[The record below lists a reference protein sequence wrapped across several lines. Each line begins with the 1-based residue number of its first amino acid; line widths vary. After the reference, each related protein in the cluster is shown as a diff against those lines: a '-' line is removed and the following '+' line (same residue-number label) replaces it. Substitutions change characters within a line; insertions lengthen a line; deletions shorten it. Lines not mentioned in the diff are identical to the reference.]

1 MIDRKACCSPG
12 CINVFTT
19 NVMSHAFLACF
30 YVICMIGS
38 HNILYSIYTCVYHLP
53 LVIRSP
59 KIDGIL
65 WPRSHVQSLER
76 MQSIFYLFLAC
87 SKQQDSVL
95 NITSELCAAPWIFST
110 QLSQRYPLISLGTAE
125 RWHLNQHVQRRPWSD
140 LILSGPDHCVS
151 HCPPIDSTSP
161 LSESWNA
168 RGAHNCMMILSGTAE
183 ELHSRRVQIIRSTA
197 SNGDSGGNCCHLFGW
212 RMMDGKA
219 GCVWIMVA
227 T

>member
-1 MIDRKACCSPG
+1 MWCCHMHFWLVFMWFVWLDHITFCTLFIPVLTTCYQISQNRCERGHKMPIFRKDAKY
-12 CINVFTT
+12 
-19 NVMSHAFLACF
+19 FLSVAAK
-30 YVICMIGS
+30 
-38 HNILYSIYTCVYHLP
+38 P
-53 LVIRSP
+53 
-59 KIDGIL
+59 
-65 WPRSHVQSLER
+65 
-76 MQSIFYLFLAC
+76 
-87 SKQQDSVL
+87 QDSVL
-95 NITSELCAAPWIFST
+95 NITSELCAAPWILST

-161 LSESWNA
+161 LLESEDA

-183 ELHSRRVQIIRSTA
+183 ELHSQRVQIIRSTA

-212 RMMDGKA
+212 RMMDGEA